1 MEDISGQNVNYN
13 TGIKAFP
20 ISLTYKNLY
29 KLKDN
34 RYSRPEM
41 VKSLGEQIL
50 EEVNL
55 NFFIQSIEE
64 KFDDGTSYYKLKIQ
78 IKDKNGK
85 EIEHI
90 FKCPGDYSTQ
100 DVLKNIWKLIEYYK
114 FAQNAKLE
122 EAIKEEVLIW
132 LALIIARVV

>member
-1 MEDISGQNVNYN
+1 
-13 TGIKAFP
+13 
-20 ISLTYKNLY
+20 
-29 KLKDN
+29 
-34 RYSRPEM
+34 M
-41 VKSLGEQIL
+41 VKSQGERIL
-50 EEVNL
+50 EEINL